1 MKSAVKRKNFY
12 LDEKKIYRA
21 KRILGTKNET
31 ETIDKALDLV
41 VFRKELV
48 DSLKAVAG
56 KGGVVKIF

>member
-1 MKSAVKRKNFY
+1 MKSAVRRKNFY

-31 ETIDKALDLV
+31 ETIDRALDLV
-41 VFRKELV
+41 IFRKAIL

-56 KGGVVKIF
+56 KGGVEQLF

>member
-12 LDEKKIYRA
+12 LDEEKIHRA

-41 VFRKELV
+41 VFRKDLL

-56 KGGVVKIF
+56 KGQVEKIF